1 MMYDIKAKPT
11 TYAGVRF
18 RSQLEATWAAFFDV
32 AGMPWE
38 YEPVTLPGWVPDFRL
53 FGRFLCEVKPIEMS
67 GFSVALEPWIMKAVR
82 EETALV
88 FGSRPRAALACM
100 VSAKAGS
107 VMGRTVFFDPTAP
120 FKMQSVAD
128 DGGSHPLRGSAEF
141 VWREASSRMRF
152 QDRKSMRMK
161 A

>member
-1 MMYDIKAKPT
+1 MYQIEAKPT
-11 TYAGVRF
+11 IYAGVRF

-53 FGRFLCEVKPIEMS
+53 FGRFLCEVKPITMD
-67 GFSVALEPWIMKAVR
+67 GFAAASDPWVKKALRDES
-82 EETALV
+82 ALIL
-88 FGSRPRAALACM
+88 GDKPRDALACLVNVKGGL
-100 VSAKAGS
+100 VSA
-107 VMGRTVFFDPTAP
+107 RTVFFDPHAP
-120 FKMQSVAD
+120 FKMKSVGD

-141 VWREASSRMRF
+141 VWREAWNRLRHHN
-152 QDRKSMRMK
+152 RRSMRS

>member
-1 MMYDIKAKPT
+1 MYQIQAKST

-53 FGRFLCEVKPIEMS
+53 FGRFLCEVKPIEMD
-67 GFSVALEPWIMKAVR
+67 GFSSAVEPLVRKAAR
-82 EETALV
+82 EEPTLV
-88 FGSRPRAALACM
+88 FGRRPAGALACM
-100 VSAKAGS
+100 VIGKGGGIG
-107 VMGRTVFFDPTAP
+107 GRTVFFDPRAP
-120 FKMQSVAD
+120 FRMQSV
-128 DGGSHPLRGSAEF
+128 DGTGNGHPLRGSAELT
-141 VWREASSRMRF
+141 WRTAGQRLRF
-152 QDRKSMRMK
+152 QNRRCMRSS